1 MAVEVK
7 LEELAPNLEGGT
19 VLDVKVNEGDMIAE
33 GQTIIELEAEKANL
47 SAPSPV
53 SGRVSKIAV
62 KKNDQIKVG
71 QTLCFV
77 EAAPVEKNGE
87 QTHAAQADKQL
98 HTSRTLEEAP

>member
-19 VLDVKVNEGDMIAE
+19 VLDVKVHEGDTIAE

-77 EAAPVEKNGE
+77 EGAAVEKNGE
-87 QTHAAQADKQL
+87 STPPAPAKKQQA
-98 HTSRTLEEAP
+98 